1 MRACSPSASQTHSS
15 PFMMGVEESGW
26 MSQLARLLQLAG
38 AVADL
43 IDVQGSSVLVC
54 LEDGWDATA
63 QVRMIKCRR
72 LGGGS

>member
-1 MRACSPSASQTHSS
+1 MA
-15 PFMMGVEESGW
+15 GVEESGW
-26 MSQLARLLQLAG
+26 MSQLTRLLQLAG

-63 QVRMIKCRR
+63 QVKFHR
-72 LGGGS
+72 LGFSF